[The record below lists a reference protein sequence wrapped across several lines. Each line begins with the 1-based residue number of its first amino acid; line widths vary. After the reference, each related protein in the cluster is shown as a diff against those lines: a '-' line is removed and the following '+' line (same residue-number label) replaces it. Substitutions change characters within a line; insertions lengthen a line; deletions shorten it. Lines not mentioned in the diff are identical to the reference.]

1 MRKFMSTLFLSAAL
15 IGVPAMVGCDRT
27 VSRQETVKQSPG
39 GSTTVKE
46 ETVTKKAD
54 GSVEKKT
61 ETNKV
66 PL

>member
-1 MRKFMSTLFLSAAL
+1 MGARRRCTRPDSLVGL
-15 IGVPAMVGCDRT
+15 PAMVGCDRT
-27 VSRQETVKQSPG
+27 VSHEETVKRSPG

-66 PL
+66 P

>member
-1 MRKFMSTLFLSAAL
+1 MRKFMTSLFVATFVA
-15 IGVPAMVGCDRT
+15 VPALVGCDRT
-27 VSRQETVKQSPG
+27 VSRQETVKQSPS

-66 PL
+66 P

>member
-1 MRKFMSTLFLSAAL
+1 MRKFMTTLFVSAFVA
-15 IGVPAMVGCDRT
+15 VPALVGCDRT

-66 PL
+66 P